1 MRRFTSM
8 TRIVMGE
15 NALST
20 IAEEALAYGK
30 KALVVTDKG
39 VRMNGLLDPI
49 LSTLSSA
56 GVEVAVFDDVVSNPT
71 IANVEEAVRA
81 QQQSGSEV
89 IIAVGGGSPMDTAKA
104 AAMLATNGGHIR
116 DYEGFDKFANPILP
130 LLTVPT
136 TVGTGSEV
144 TKGAVISDPDRHAK
158 MVVAS
163 DLLYPEIAFL
173 DPRMVAG
180 LPAPVCAATGIDAL
194 THAIEGYVSRGANA
208 FTDGLN
214 LHAIKLIA
222 EHLRPA
228 VAGHRQSLYQMLVAS
243 CLAGVG
249 FHNAGLG
256 LVHAMANTMGGHF
269 NIHHGV
275 ANAILLPHV
284 MEFNL
289 IAQVNKFADIAEAM
303 GENVDGITRREAAA
317 KAIAAVKQLMVD
329 VGVPL
334 RLRDAGITEDA
345 IERMALESLNAI
357 DRPGNP
363 RNNNQKDIESLY
375 RAAF

>member
-1 MRRFTSM
+1 MGSFTSL
-8 TRIVMGE
+8 TRVVMGE
-15 NALST
+15 NSLSN
-20 IAEEALAYGK
+20 IGEDVVKYGK
-30 KALVVTDKG
+30 KALIVTDKG
-39 VRMNGLLDPI
+39 VRQNGLLDPI
-49 LSTLSSA
+49 VSALSAA
-56 GVEVAVFDDVVSNPT
+56 GVEATVFDDVVSNPT
-71 IANVEEAVRA
+71 IANVEDAAKA
-81 QQQSGSEV
+81 QKLSGSEV

-104 AAMLATNGGHIR
+104 AALLATNGGNIR
-116 DYEGFDKFANPILP
+116 EYEGFGKFSTPILP
-130 LLTVPT
+130 LFTVPT

-163 DLLYPEIAFL
+163 DLLYPKAAYL

-194 THAIEGYVSRGANA
+194 THAIEGYIAKGATP

-214 LHAIKLIA
+214 LQAIKMIG

-228 VAGHRQSLYQMLVAS
+228 VAGNRQSLYQMLIAS
-243 CLAGVG
+243 CIAGIG

-269 NIHHGV
+269 NVHHGV
-275 ANAILLPHV
+275 ANSILLPHV
-284 MEFNL
+284 MAFNL
-289 IAQVNKFADIAEAM
+289 IAHVHKFSDIAVAL
-303 GENVDGITRREAAA
+303 GENIEGITRREAAG

-329 VGVPL
+329 VRVPL
-334 RLRDAGITEDA
+334 RLRDAGITEES
-345 IERMALESLNAI
+345 IPVMAEESLTAL

-363 RNNNQKDIESLY
+363 RSNNVKDIEELY
-375 RAAF
+375 RSAF

>member
-1 MRRFTSM
+1 
-8 TRIVMGE
+8 MGE
-15 NALST
+15 NALET
-20 IAEEALAYGK
+20 IGKDVLLYGT
-30 KALVVTDKG
+30 KALIVTDKG
-39 VRMNGLLDPI
+39 VRQNGLLEPI
-49 LSTLSSA
+49 LSVLSAA
-56 GVEVAVFDDVVSNPT
+56 GVNAVIFEDVVSNPT
-71 IANVEEAVRA
+71 ISNVEDAVKA
-81 QQQSGSEV
+81 QKESGSEV

-116 DYEGFDKFANPILP
+116 DYEGFDKFTIPILP
-130 LLTVPT
+130 LITVPT

-144 TKGAVISDPDRHAK
+144 TKGAVISDPERHAK

-163 DLLYPEIAFL
+163 DLLYPKTAYL

-194 THAIEGYVSRGANA
+194 THAIEGYISKGANP

-228 VAGHRQSLYQMLVAS
+228 VAGNRDSLYQMLVAS

-256 LVHAMANTMGGHF
+256 LVHALANTMGGQF
-269 NIHHGV
+269 NVHHGV

-289 IAQVNKFADIAEAM
+289 IAQVNKFCDIAEAL
-303 GENVDGITRREAAA
+303 GENVLGSTRRESAA
-317 KAIAAVKQLMVD
+317 KAITAVKQLMED
-329 VGVPL
+329 VRVPL
-334 RLRDAGITEDA
+334 RLRDVGITEEA
-345 IERMALESLNAI
+345 IEQMAKESLDAI

-363 RNNNQKDIESLY
+363 RSNNQRDIEALY
-375 RAAF
+375 RSAF